1 MFTLLHQCKFSYYSL
16 TFIKTQAF
24 SWSLYSITTFQ
35 AVSGDPTYIGNTVH
49 NRSSELQQSHSD
61 SGDDVP
67 VTHQRISVF
76 SLKGH
81 HAAVERVGTLSDANA
96 NTGT

>member
-1 MFTLLHQCKFSYYSL
+1 M
-16 TFIKTQAF
+16 
-24 SWSLYSITTFQ
+24 
-35 AVSGDPTYIGNTVH
+35 H

-96 NTGT
+96 NTGTQG